1 MLMYAYMYIYIYKQI
16 GLDSIIQ
23 VDSLDSTRYYT
34 HKQYLYS
41 TVKSPSAFGLVGLLD
56 IVKRIPN
63 KIYLMQSNDCTR
75 QILSIIKKMPNSV
88 KPKWSSQ
95 IMLDYLFHAKK
106 THAQLVCIFLGLL
119 QNAMD
124 LYPVPQKKTHMFL
137 AVSFYTFS
145 TASQKLVCSVPSVV
159 SMLGS
164 HEGPSSSMM
173 FSPSLA
179 PKCPTF
185 LYVFGGSYS

>member
-1 MLMYAYMYIYIYKQI
+1 
-16 GLDSIIQ
+16 
-23 VDSLDSTRYYT
+23 
-34 HKQYLYS
+34 
-41 TVKSPSAFGLVGLLD
+41 
-56 IVKRIPN
+56 
-63 KIYLMQSNDCTR
+63 
-75 QILSIIKKMPNSV
+75 
-88 KPKWSSQ
+88 
-95 IMLDYLFHAKK
+95 
-106 THAQLVCIFLGLL
+106 
-119 QNAMD
+119 MD

-185 LYVFGGSYS
+185 LYVFGGSYSWLVLLSLYNTIRHIPCDIPYLIPYPMIPHGFGIYIYILSYLWYPIYLYPNMPDFLFFPISHDPPWNLTSPGLQGFDVIHPQQGQHQFVMHRHGATHQAWETR